1 MSITDNANKKE
12 QDQSLPPL
20 RWAFFSY
27 VYNYGDCS
35 RAIEVAKAMK
45 KSGAVVKFFHHG
57 GSFEDKI
64 REAGLDSIT
73 LEPRMTEQQHE
84 VLMAIDQHRGPIG
97 TPLPFTEEQLVAMV
111 ESELEV
117 FKDFKPD
124 GVYCGLNLSCMIS
137 VPYAG
142 LSMITLVPTA
152 LCPAFF
158 EKGLASFPEAME
170 TNFFVRYM
178 IPKWLKRKL
187 INKIM
192 LGDVMK
198 KAAAIFNKVRSRYGL
213 PPIYNYTAMVRG
225 DLTFLPDLPELSG
238 LAKECLPKG
247 YKYTG
252 PLFAHLQM
260 PIPEEVERVYSRPGL
275 NIFCSMGSSGS
286 PALLKKVVAALR
298 SVEEYNV
305 VCAATN
311 IIDPK
316 EFGPPT
322 DNFFAVRFLPAHKVN
337 EMADI
342 SVIHGGQGTV
352 QNAVWSGTPVVG
364 IGFQWEQQA
373 NLDGLARLG
382 MGIRIPLHSVTQKRL
397 LKAVETV
404 SGQEYKTEAK
414 KMQKLVRQCN
424 GAEEVVRQMNEF
436 VRPRR

>member
-12 QDQSLPPL
+12 QNQSQPPL

-73 LEPRMTEQQHE
+73 LEPGMTEKQHE
-84 VLMAIDQHRGPIG
+84 VLMAIDQHRAPIG
-97 TPLPFTEEQLVAMV
+97 TPLPFTEEQLAAMV

-142 LSMITLVPTA
+142 LPMITLVPTA

-187 INKIM
+187 INKI
-192 LGDVMK
+192 
-198 KAAAIFNKVRSRYGL
+198 RTHQS
-213 PPIYNYTAMVRG
+213 
-225 DLTFLPDLPELSG
+225 FLPGNYLTANSTE
-238 LAKECLPKG
+238 
-247 YKYTG
+247 
-252 PLFAHLQM
+252 PLFAAVSH
-260 PIPEEVERVYSRPGL
+260 
-275 NIFCSMGSSGS
+275 GSA
-286 PALLKKVVAALR
+286 P
-298 SVEEYNV
+298 
-305 VCAATN
+305 
-311 IIDPK
+311 
-316 EFGPPT
+316 
-322 DNFFAVRFLPAHKVN
+322 
-337 EMADI
+337 
-342 SVIHGGQGTV
+342 
-352 QNAVWSGTPVVG
+352 
-364 IGFQWEQQA
+364 
-373 NLDGLARLG
+373 
-382 MGIRIPLHSVTQKRL
+382 
-397 LKAVETV
+397 
-404 SGQEYKTEAK
+404 
-414 KMQKLVRQCN
+414 
-424 GAEEVVRQMNEF
+424 
-436 VRPRR
+436 